1 MPVRNEGT
9 GISRRPKIAPLPVT
23 WPSPLTPVKWP
34 LTLARPQKFLILKLT
49 VERSGSRLHT
59 PAVSGSFSSVST
71 FVMCATPPHR
81 CVPLAAARLGVPPLH
96 RRGRAS
102 CAPLLL
108 CRLAHYRRE
117 FRRVEILI
125 DTSDQGLRTRRDTR
139 LDNDAHPQR
148 DQSASCAGRV
158 QDVLLHET
166 VREQLPVEDLV
177 AALGGDPDEPPQDPQ
192 RPLFVV
198 VATRAGPPH
207 RDVVVEQL
215 NQSCLVAALD
225 CREQFVGQGDD
236 DLGSGHGGS

>member
-34 LTLARPQKFLILKLT
+34 LTLSRPQKFLILKLT

-71 FVMCATPPHR
+71 FVMCATPP
-81 CVPLAAARLGVPPLH
+81 L
-96 RRGRAS
+96 S
-102 CAPLLL
+102 
-108 CRLAHYRRE
+108 LAHYRRE

-198 VATRAGPPH
+198 VATRAGPPP

-215 NQSCLVAALD
+215 NQSCLVAAPH

>member
-9 GISRRPKIAPLPVT
+9 GISRRPKMAPLPVT

-34 LTLARPQKFLILKLT
+34 LTLSRPQKFLILKLT

-71 FVMCATPPHR
+71 FVMCATPP
-81 CVPLAAARLGVPPLH
+81 L
-96 RRGRAS
+96 S
-102 CAPLLL
+102 
-108 CRLAHYRRE
+108 LAHYRRE

-158 QDVLLHET
+158 QDVLLHE
-166 VREQLPVEDLV
+166 
-177 AALGGDPDEPPQDPQ
+177 
-192 RPLFVV
+192 
-198 VATRAGPPH
+198 
-207 RDVVVEQL
+207 
-215 NQSCLVAALD
+215 
-225 CREQFVGQGDD
+225 
-236 DLGSGHGGS
+236 